1 MEDVIF
7 PIVWGCGSVECRTL
21 SIMKHGTDEEWLL
34 NDIHII
40 KPLVWLELIMIS
52 SIDLCGDTK
61 LSKASSKEAE

>member
-1 MEDVIF
+1 MI
-7 PIVWGCGSVECRTL
+7 S
-21 SIMKHGTDEEWLL
+21 
-34 NDIHII
+34 II